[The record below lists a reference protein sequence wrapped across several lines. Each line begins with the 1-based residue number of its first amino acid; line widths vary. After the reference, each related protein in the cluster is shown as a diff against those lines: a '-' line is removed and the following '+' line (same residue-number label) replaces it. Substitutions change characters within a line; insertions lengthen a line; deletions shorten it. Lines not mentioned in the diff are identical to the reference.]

1 MFNLGDRV
9 QLASGGPIMTVSD
22 VDSKSIECQWFDK
35 KGELKVSEFIAETL
49 KKYVEPDLS
58 VSVGLY

>member
-35 KGELKVSEFIAETL
+35 KQELKVSEFIAETL
-49 KKYVEPDLS
+49 NKYVSP
-58 VSVGLY
+58 SVGVMGSY